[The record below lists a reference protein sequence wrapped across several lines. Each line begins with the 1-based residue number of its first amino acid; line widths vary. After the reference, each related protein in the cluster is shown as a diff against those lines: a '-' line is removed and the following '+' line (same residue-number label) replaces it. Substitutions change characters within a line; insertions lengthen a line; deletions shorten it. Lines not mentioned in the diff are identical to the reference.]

1 MHYFREIT
9 VLSKFYEKLLLF
21 PAVDQVARNNHLRC
35 RYFAVAWS
43 DGRKPQVVG
52 HRNDAVPRSVTRYQG
67 RLLCLHS
74 VSLCYVC
81 AWRRWRRLLRFP
93 ARFIFQD
100 GSSIRPVLS
109 PPARSYRCLVPAP
122 FTGTGRLDKQPSSL
136 RHAGQSR

>member
-21 PAVDQVARNNHLRC
+21 PAVDRVARNNHLRC

-93 ARFIFQD
+93 ARFIFRTGHQS
-100 GSSIRPVLS
+100 GLCYR

-136 RHAGQSR
+136 RHAGQSW